1 LAVTLAIQCTKHL
14 QLWSEWDHSMELFR
28 SAWMYNVLYYVSWR
42 NWCLQDDS
50 SVKYNN
56 L

>member
-1 LAVTLAIQCTKHL
+1 MAVTLAIHYTKHL
-14 QLWSEWDHSMELFR
+14 QLRSEWDHSKELFR
-28 SAWMYNVLYYVSWR
+28 SAWRYSVLYYVSCR
-42 NWCLQDDS
+42 NWCLQDYS